1 MCGIQPPNA
10 ENSKPLPALFHP
22 AQGLAKQEAEAAAE
36 RYMISILV
44 IPCKVSPAWLPS
56 LKPKAK
62 AGCESEAGKG
72 KPQRR
77 SFAFMIGK

>member
-36 RYMISILV
+36 RYLISILV

-62 AGCESEAGKG
+62 AGKG
-72 KPQRR
+72 KPQRK